1 MVGVGSAAVA
11 VSSFATRLARDC
23 HQHCQCN
30 GNRSE
35 KARPPGCAP
44 ALTTQAIPVAIGT
57 ASICT
62 LERRAQKLRSCMF
75 PAGLRDCIID
85 SLLRLHRA
93 WLQLLFWPRRRSS
106 GPAAALL
113 APQLLFWP
121 RSHARSYL
129 WVDGDARW
137 RLAAH

>member
-93 WLQLLFWPRRRSS
+93 WLQLLFWPRRR
-106 GPAAALL
+106 ALL
-113 APQLLFWP
+113 RKICRVVEQLVIVVAMVLQLAINGRTLW
-121 RSHARSYL
+121 RRCLAR
-129 WVDGDARW
+129 
-137 RLAAH
+137 